1 MGQVAVYSGVERRRR
16 WDDETRLKILSEA
29 FSPGANIA
37 QVARDHDV
45 STGQI
50 YTWRRKLLEASAGS
64 ASMASPDPGFAE
76 AVRVE
81 DPPSVRAD
89 LSPAMVIDLARDQRV
104 SIFASA
110 SPALV
115 AAALKALR

>member
-16 WDDETRLKILSEA
+16 WDDETRLRILTEA

-37 QVARDHDV
+37 QVARRHDV

-50 YTWRRKLLEASAGS
+50 YTWRRKLVEAQIEPVAA
-64 ASMASPDPGFAE
+64 ASCDPPFAE
-76 AVRVE
+76 AVMM
-81 DPPSVRAD
+81 DDGSSPHLD
-89 LSPAMVIDLARDQRV
+89 LAPVIVVDLARGRRL

-115 AAALKALR
+115 TATLKALR